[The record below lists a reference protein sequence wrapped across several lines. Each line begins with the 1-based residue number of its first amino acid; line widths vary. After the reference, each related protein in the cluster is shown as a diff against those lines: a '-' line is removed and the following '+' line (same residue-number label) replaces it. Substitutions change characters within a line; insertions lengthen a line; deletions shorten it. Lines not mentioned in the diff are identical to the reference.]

1 MSSLNSHDPCLV
13 LLCKRVAE
21 AEAKLNATKS
31 YFAEHRTAVLAE
43 FTAAVD
49 SKNLTTA
56 QVIQDR
62 FIVAIQDPDFDLILN
77 RFVDP
82 TWHSLKPRKLARLEL
97 RSLSSN

>member
-56 QVIQDR
+56 QVIRDR

-77 RFVDP
+77 RFVD
-82 TWHSLKPRKLARLEL
+82 LKEEVALAEAEKARKARGFV
-97 RSLSSN
+97 